1 MTRPAGHRAT
11 RHQRAP
17 IALALLAAA
26 TLGACG
32 RQERTI
38 AITSEPPGA
47 VVWLND
53 YELGRTP
60 VETDFT
66 FFGVYDV
73 RLAKPGYEPLMTSR
87 EAQAPLH
94 EQPGIDLIAAALPG
108 VRRTRIA
115 WHFVLTPVA
124 ESADPR
130 AAEEALIERAKALR
144 EQAAAEW
151 PAGAPSPP
159 VRPAPAAPPVE

>member
-1 MTRPAGHRAT
+1 MTRHSGHRASFT
-11 RHQRAP
+11 QLARAS
-17 IALALLAAA
+17 LAVLAAG
-26 TLGACG
+26 TLVACG

-73 RLAKPGYEPLMTSR
+73 RLSKPGYEPLLTSR

-94 EQPGIDLIAAALPG
+94 EQPGIDLVAAALPG
-108 VRRTRIA
+108 VRRTRIE
-115 WHFVLTPVA
+115 WHFVLAPVA

-130 AAEEALIERAKALR
+130 GAEDALIERAKALR

-151 PAGAPSPP
+151 PA
-159 VRPAPAAPPVE
+159 R

>member
-1 MTRPAGHRAT
+1 MTRHSGHRASFP
-11 RHQRAP
+11 RLARAS
-17 IALALLAAA
+17 LAVLAAG
-26 TLGACG
+26 TLVACG

-53 YELGRTP
+53 FELGRTP

-108 VRRTRIA
+108 VRRTRIE
-115 WHFVLTPVA
+115 WHFVLAPVA

-144 EQAAAEW
+144 ERAATEW
-151 PAGAPSPP
+151 PVGAPSE
-159 VRPAPAAPPVE
+159 PAPAAPPVE